1 MSVHQ
6 LSQSTGEALMR
17 AGWAT
22 GVVSDPNGFR
32 VDWSDEGLRRLRL
45 LYTLDLG
52 ALKLDIDQLAM
63 LFVWAT
69 LAGQQHGWDQQE
81 PS

>member
-1 MSVHQ
+1 MNVHQ

-32 VDWSDEGLRRLRL
+32 VDWTDEGLDKLRL
-45 LYTLDLG
+45 LYALDLG
-52 ALKLDIDQLAM
+52 ALQLDFDQLAL

-69 LAGQQHGWDQQE
+69 LAGQQHGGDQAE
-81 PS
+81 S

>member
-1 MSVHQ
+1 MNVHH

-32 VDWSDEGLRRLRL
+32 VDWSDEGLERLRL
-45 LYTLDLG
+45 LYALDLG
-52 ALKLDIDQLAM
+52 ALRLDLDQLAM

-69 LAGQQHGWDQQE
+69 LAGQQHGWDQE